1 MANAGGPGRGGDAR
15 DGLEAT
21 RYDVDGPVATITLH
35 RPERLNAWTPA
46 MATEYRAHL
55 AAATDDPEVRVIVV
69 TGAGRGFCSGAETDD
84 LAGHAERGAYDAGHG
99 ADVATPGYGARP
111 EFDAELAYHFGI
123 PKPII
128 AAVNGPA
135 AGMGFALQCY
145 CDLRFAARSARFTT
159 AHGRLGLPAAFGLAW
174 LLPKLVGLT
183 NAMDLAL
190 SCRVVTAEEALT
202 LGLLNGVVDDAD
214 LADHV
219 REYALRLATTVSP
232 ASLAV
237 TKRQVYDAF
246 HQDAATAVRTAE
258 SLLTPMMAGPD
269 YREGLAALR
278 EKRPPSFGG
287 SPPPGWG

>member
-1 MANAGGPGRGGDAR
+1 MAAAGGGTPP
-15 DGLEAT
+15 EAT

-35 RPERLNAWTPA
+35 RPERLNAWTPT
-46 MATEYRAHL
+46 MAAEYRAHL
-55 AAATDDPEVRVIVV
+55 AAATGDPAVRVIVV

-84 LAGHAERGAYDAGHG
+84 LAGHAERGAYDAGHAG
-99 ADVATPGYGARP
+99 DVATPGYGARP

-190 SCRVVTAEEALT
+190 SSRVVTAEEALG
-202 LGLLNGVVDDAD
+202 LGLVNDVVDDD
-214 LADHV
+214 QLVSHV
-219 REYALRLATTVSP
+219 RQYAGRLATTVSP
-232 ASLAV
+232 ASMAV
-237 TKRQVYDAF
+237 TKRQIYDAF
-246 HQDAATAVRTAE
+246 HQDAATALRAAE
-258 SLLTPMMAGPD
+258 ALLTPMMAGPD
-269 YREGLAALR
+269 YREGVAALR
-278 EKRPPSFGG
+278 EKRPPTFGG

>member
-1 MANAGGPGRGGDAR
+1 MAAAGGGTPP
-15 DGLEAT
+15 EAT

-35 RPERLNAWTPA
+35 RPERLNAWTPT
-46 MATEYRAHL
+46 MAAEYRAHL
-55 AAATDDPEVRVIVV
+55 AAATGDPAVRAIVV

-84 LAGHAERGAYDAGHG
+84 LAGHAERGAYDAGHAG
-99 ADVATPGYGARP
+99 DVATPGYGARP

-190 SCRVVTAEEALT
+190 SSRVVTAEEALG
-202 LGLLNGVVDDAD
+202 LGLVNDVVDDD
-214 LADHV
+214 QLVSHV
-219 REYALRLATTVSP
+219 RQYAGRLATTVSP

-237 TKRQVYDAF
+237 TKRQIYDAF
-246 HQDAATAVRTAE
+246 HQDAATAVRAAE
-258 SLLTPMMAGPD
+258 ALLTPMMAGPD
-269 YREGLAALR
+269 YREGVAALR
-278 EKRPPSFGG
+278 EKRPPTFGG